1 MEHVDLSYLVKIAGG
16 NHQFV
21 SAVINSFIEITPL
34 YVQDV
39 RHQCETKNW
48 PGLQASAHRFKS
60 AVKYLGMNKMAQ
72 IIETIEANATEAAD
86 QSRLLELIAA
96 VNANYLAVITEL
108 KHILNNFDLQP
119 QH

>member
-1 MEHVDLSYLVKIAGG
+1 MEHVDLSYLLKIADG

-21 SAVINSFIEITPL
+21 NAVISSFIEITPL

-48 PGLQASAHRFKS
+48 PGLQASAHRLKS
-60 AVKYLGMNKMAQ
+60 AIKYLGMNEMAR

-86 QSRLLELIAA
+86 QRRLLELIVAI
-96 VNANYLAVITEL
+96 NANYQAAITEL
-108 KHILNNFDLQP
+108 KNILYNFDLQP